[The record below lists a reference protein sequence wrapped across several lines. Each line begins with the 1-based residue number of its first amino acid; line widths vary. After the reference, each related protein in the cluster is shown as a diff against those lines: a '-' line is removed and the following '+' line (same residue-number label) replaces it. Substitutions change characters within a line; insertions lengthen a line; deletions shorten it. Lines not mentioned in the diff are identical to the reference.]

1 MGGNSFINSYG
12 YVSHIFVHVR
22 SSICLQHILKGRTTT
37 SGFSIWFLELFK
49 RKKVVLSCPDSTVD
63 VNEEVESSTQRAD
76 WLDLVKHE
84 QVSLS
89 MYKECRYR
97 V

>member
-1 MGGNSFINSYG
+1 MK
-12 YVSHIFVHVR
+12 
-22 SSICLQHILKGRTTT
+22 KGMTTT

-49 RKKVVLSCPDSTVD
+49 RKKAVLSCPDSTVD
-63 VNEEVESSTQRAD
+63 VNEEVELSTQRSD

-84 QVSLS
+84 QVSLN
-89 MYKECRYR
+89 MYKECRYN

>member
-1 MGGNSFINSYG
+1 MQLTFEEGM
-12 YVSHIFVHVR
+12 
-22 SSICLQHILKGRTTT
+22 TTT

-49 RKKVVLSCPDSTVD
+49 RKKVVLSCPDSIVD
-63 VNEEVESSTQRAD
+63 VNEQVELSTRRVD

-84 QVSLS
+84 QVNLNN
-89 MYKECRYR
+89 

>member
-1 MGGNSFINSYG
+1 M
-12 YVSHIFVHVR
+12 
-22 SSICLQHILKGRTTT
+22 TAT

-63 VNEEVESSTQRAD
+63 VNEEVELSTQRSD

-84 QVSLS
+84 QVSLN
-89 MYKECRYR
+89 MYKECRYN

>member
-1 MGGNSFINSYG
+1 MQLTFEEGM
-12 YVSHIFVHVR
+12 
-22 SSICLQHILKGRTTT
+22 TTT

-49 RKKVVLSCPDSTVD
+49 RKKVVLSCPDSIVD
-63 VNEEVESSTQRAD
+63 VNEQVELSTRRVD

>member
-1 MGGNSFINSYG
+1 M
-12 YVSHIFVHVR
+12 
-22 SSICLQHILKGRTTT
+22 TAT

-49 RKKVVLSCPDSTVD
+49 RKKVVLSCPDSIVD
-63 VNEEVESSTQRAD
+63 VNEEVELSTQRAD

-89 MYKECRYR
+89 MYKKCRYN

>member
-1 MGGNSFINSYG
+1 M
-12 YVSHIFVHVR
+12 
-22 SSICLQHILKGRTTT
+22 TTT

-49 RKKVVLSCPDSTVD
+49 RKKVVLSCPESIVG
-63 VNEEVESSTQRAD
+63 VNEEVELSTQRAD

-84 QVSLS
+84 QVNLS
-89 MYKECRYR
+89 MYKECRYN

>member
-1 MGGNSFINSYG
+1 M
-12 YVSHIFVHVR
+12 
-22 SSICLQHILKGRTTT
+22 TTT
-37 SGFSIWFLELFK
+37 SGFSIWFLELLK

-63 VNEEVESSTQRAD
+63 VNEQVELSTQHAD

-84 QVSLS
+84 QVSLNI
-89 MYKECRYR
+89 YKECRYN

>member
-1 MGGNSFINSYG
+1 M
-12 YVSHIFVHVR
+12 
-22 SSICLQHILKGRTTT
+22 TTT

-49 RKKVVLSCPDSTVD
+49 RKKVVLSCPDSIVD
-63 VNEEVESSTQRAD
+63 VNEQVELSTRRVD

-84 QVSLS
+84 QVNLNN
-89 MYKECRYR
+89 